1 MAVDEIREDKPVIVT
16 PENHSHTG
24 AFVALLI
31 ILALLAVGEIV
42 TLSKM
47 SSVRGYVE
55 AQQAQMRKELNDQ
68 LSSRLSALENSNA
81 QQLGGLRNELDKTA
95 ERMGSTGKQLNNARA
110 KVAKLQKQQQKEAE
124 LLAKKAD
131 EEKVGALTRDVSA
144 TKTDLDTTKENVDA
158 ISKDLGMTKSEF
170 GTLIAKNHDD
180 IETLRKLGERDYFEF
195 TLNKN
200 QKQNVAGLGLILKK
214 TNVKHNRFDVT
225 LLADDLKI
233 DKKSRTVN
241 EPIFFYVAGSK
252 RPYELVVNKVES
264 NRVIGYI
271 STPKGAAQQ
280 LASRTEG
287 GR

>member
-1 MAVDEIREDKPVIVT
+1 MAIDEIRQEKPVIVT
-16 PENHSHTG
+16 PDGHSHSAG
-24 AFVALLI
+24 SVGLII

-55 AQQAQMRKELNDQ
+55 AQQAQMRKDLNDQ
-68 LSSRLSALENSNA
+68 ISSRLSALENSNA
-81 QQLGGLRNELDKTA
+81 QQLEGLRNELDKTA
-95 ERMGSTGKQLNNARA
+95 ERMGSTGKQLNNARTM
-110 KVAKLQKQQQKEAE
+110 VARLQKQQQREAE
-124 LLAKKAD
+124 LIAKKAD
-131 EEKVGALTRDVSA
+131 EEKVGALTQDVSA
-144 TKTDLDTTKENVDA
+144 TKTDLDTTKKNVDA
-158 ISKDLGMTKSEF
+158 ISKDLGMAKSEF

-200 QKQNVAGLGLILKK
+200 LKQNVAGLGLILKK
-214 TNVKHNRFDVT
+214 TNVKHSRFDMT

-241 EPIFFYVAGSK
+241 EPVFFYVAGSK
-252 RPYELVVNKVES
+252 KPYELVVNKVES
-264 NRVIGYI
+264 NRATGYV
-271 STPKGAAQQ
+271 STPKGATEQ

-287 GR
+287 R